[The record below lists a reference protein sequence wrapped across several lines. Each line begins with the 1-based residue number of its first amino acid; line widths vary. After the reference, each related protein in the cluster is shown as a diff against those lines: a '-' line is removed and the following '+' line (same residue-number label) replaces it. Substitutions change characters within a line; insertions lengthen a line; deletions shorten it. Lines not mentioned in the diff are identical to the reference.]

1 MDERARALEEAY
13 ATIARVEAQEA
24 EREPREYEPYV
35 MRQPERRI
43 KRRRMT
49 EPQMETSMDEAT
61 QAQWNAWANALVH
74 AKMEALADI
83 IGGEIGLM
91 EKRFNGRLKELEDRI
106 ADLTAQLELLR
117 TAKNVT
123 PFRAARDVA

>member
-1 MDERARALEEAY
+1 MNERARLILEEAH
-13 ATIARVEAQEA
+13 ATLARCELSAQQ
-24 EREPREYEPYV
+24 
-35 MRQPERRI
+35 QPEVGAVEWSVPRRTA
-43 KRRRMT
+43 KARRAQ
-49 EPQMETSMDEAT
+49 QMETSMDEAT